1 MPLGAY
7 HKNLNMK
14 KWIGALPLLLFISC
28 QQLPMQTEQKRVIEN
43 YIQAYNR
50 FDADG
55 MVQHLHPSV
64 VFKNITNGQTD
75 LQTEGL
81 PAFRQQAEQAKQY
94 FSHRRQ
100 TITGWQFSGDTVTIE
115 IDYEGQL
122 AIDLP
127 NGLRAGDT
135 LRLTG
140 QSVFVFEGDQIV
152 ALTDKS

>member
-1 MPLGAY
+1 
-7 HKNLNMK
+7 
-14 KWIGALPLLLFISC
+14 
-28 QQLPMQTEQKRVIEN
+28 MQAEQKRVIED

-55 MVQHLHPSV
+55 MIQHLHPSV

-100 TITGWQFSGDTVTIE
+100 TITDWEFSGDTVTIE
-115 IDYEGQL
+115 IEYEGQL

-127 NGLRAGDT
+127 NGFRAGET

>member
-1 MPLGAY
+1 MF
-7 HKNLNMK
+7 
-14 KWIGALPLLLFISC
+14 LLISC
-28 QQLPMQTEQKRVIEN
+28 QQLPMQTEQKRVIED

-50 FDADG
+50 FDVDG

-64 VFKNITNGQTD
+64 VFKNITNGQTG

-100 TITGWQFSGDTVTIE
+100 TITAWKFSGDTVTIE

-122 AIDLP
+122 AIELP
-127 NGLRAGDT
+127 NGLKAGDT
-135 LRLTG
+135 LRLSG
-140 QSVFVFEGDQIV
+140 QSVFVFEGHQVI

>member
-1 MPLGAY
+1 ME
-7 HKNLNMK
+7 
-14 KWIGALPLLLFISC
+14 KWIWALPMFLLISC
-28 QQLPMQTEQKRVIEN
+28 QQRPMQAEQKRVIED

-55 MVQHLHPSV
+55 MIQHLHPSV

-94 FSHRRQ
+94 FRHRRQ
-100 TITGWQFSGDTVTIE
+100 TITAWEFTGDTVTIE

-122 AIDLP
+122 AVDLP

-135 LRLTG
+135 LRLSG
-140 QSVFVFEGDQIV
+140 QSVFVFEGDRIV